1 MSKTRKEFEIDGE
14 EIKGSKA
21 KILFDRVDETDH
33 WYNLWNGDRYMMS
46 VHKQKNEIG
55 VHRDLIFKIE
65 ISEERKKEIEAGVR
79 EAKE

>member
-1 MSKTRKEFEIDGE
+1 MSKTRKKFEIDGE
-14 EIKGSKA
+14 DIEGAKA
-21 KILFDRVDETDH
+21 NILFDRVDETGH

-55 VHRDLIFKIE
+55 VHRSLIFKIK
-65 ISEERKKEIEAGVR
+65 ITEERKKEIEKEIR